1 MESQI
6 KNKKIPEDEFLKIRK
21 EEVLPMWPTGKD
33 VENIAD
39 GIAYQKTIKPENR
52 FDTKL
57 EKAKAEK
64 TTLIEPRAGVAL
76 IPEHIELLQF
86 LQDKGGADFLPST
99 IDSYTR
105 LCRFEDAENGIKAS
119 AAEGKCLLNG
129 FPAVNHGV
137 MGCRKVIESLHTP
150 VQVRHGTPDA
160 RLLCEI
166 TLAGGFTS
174 FEGGGVSYNLPY
186 AKNIPMEKTI
196 RDWQYVDRLTGYYE
210 EHGVSINREPFGPLT
225 GTLVPPSISHV
236 VAVIEALLAAEQGV
250 KSITVGYGQCG
261 NLNQDV
267 AAIRSMQNL
276 TEKYL
281 AKFGYKDVK
290 VTTVFHQWMG
300 GFPEDEAKAF
310 GVISWGSAVAA
321 LSKATKV
328 IVKTPHEAVGIP
340 TKEANAEGL
349 RTTKQVINMLHDQVY
364 AGPMLDEEIRIIESE
379 ATTILDKCL
388 ELGEGDVAQAC
399 IRGVEAG
406 FIDIPFAP
414 AKANRGKMIPCR
426 DDNGCVRYLEF
437 GDIPFTNEQKEIN
450 RQKIGVRAKAENREA
465 NFQMTV
471 DDIYAISRG
480 ALVGRPMK

>member
-1 MESQI
+1 MEQQI
-6 KNKKIPEDEFLKIRK
+6 LNKKIPDDLFYKIRK
-21 EEVLPMWPTGKD
+21 EEVIPMWPTGKD
-33 VENIAD
+33 VENIED
-39 GIAYQKTIKPENR
+39 GIAYQKTIKDENR
-52 FDTKL
+52 FDNKL
-57 EKAKAEK
+57 KKAKAERK
-64 TTLIEPRAGVAL
+64 TLIEPRAGVAL
-76 IPEHIELLQF
+76 VPEHIELLQF
-86 LQDKGGADFLPST
+86 LQDKGDADLLPST

-119 AAEGKCLLNG
+119 TAEGKCLLNG

-137 MGCRKVIESLHTP
+137 TGCRKVIESLHTP

-166 TLAGGFTS
+166 AYAGGFTS

-186 AKNIPMEKTI
+186 AKNIPMEATI
-196 RDWQYVDRLTGYYE
+196 KDWQYVDRLTGIYE
-210 EHGVSINREPFGPLT
+210 EKGIRINREPFGPLT

-236 VAVIEALLAAEQGV
+236 VAVIEAVLAAEQGV

-267 AAIRSMQNL
+267 AAIRSLQELVDEYMVKL
-276 TEKYL
+276 
-281 AKFGYKDVK
+281 GYKDVDI
-290 VTTVFHQWMG
+290 TTVFHQWMG

-349 RTTKQVINMLHDQVY
+349 RCTKQVIRMLHDQEY
-364 AGPMLDEEIRIIESE
+364 KGPQLDEEINIIKNE
-379 ATTILDKCL
+379 ARTIIDKCL
-388 ELGEGDVAQAC
+388 ELGDGDMAQAC

-406 FIDIPFAP
+406 FID
-414 AKANRGKMIPCR
+414 
-426 DDNGCVRYLEF
+426 
-437 GDIPFTNEQKEIN
+437 
-450 RQKIGVRAKAENREA
+450 
-465 NFQMTV
+465 
-471 DDIYAISRG
+471 
-480 ALVGRPMK
+480 

>member
-1 MESQI
+1 MELQKGRI
-6 KNKKIPEDEFLKIRK
+6 GDDLFYKIRK

-33 VENIAD
+33 VENIED
-39 GIAYQKTIKPENR
+39 GFAYQKSIKDENR
-52 FDTKL
+52 FDSRL
-57 EKAKAEK
+57 SKAKKEGI
-64 TTLIEPRAGVAL
+64 TLAEPRAGVAL
-76 IPEHIELLQF
+76 IDEHITLLKH
-86 LQDKGGADFLPST
+86 LQDEGGADLLPST

-105 LCRFEDAENGIKAS
+105 LCRFQDAQTGIDAS
-119 AAEGKCLLNG
+119 KNEGKCLLNG

-137 MGCRKVIESLHTP
+137 AGCRKVVESLHTP

-186 AKNIPMEKTI
+186 AKNIPMERTI
-196 RDWQYVDRLTGYYE
+196 ADWQYVDRLTGIYE
-210 EHGVSINREPFGPLT
+210 EHGIRINREPFGPLT

-261 NLNQDV
+261 NLLQDV
-267 AAIRSMQNL
+267 AAIKTLQIV
-276 TEKYL
+276 TEEYL
-281 AKFGYKDVK
+281 KKFGYEDVD

-310 GVISWGSAVAA
+310 GVIGWGAAAAA
-321 LSKATKV
+321 LGSATKV

-340 TKEANAEGL
+340 TKEANAEGI
-349 RTTKQVINMLHDQVY
+349 RCTKQVLNMLKDQDLPLSMIPE
-364 AGPMLDEEIRIIESE
+364 GDIILSE
-379 ATTILDKCL
+379 TRTILDKCF
-388 ELGEGDVAQAC
+388 ELGEGNVALAC
-399 IRGVEAG
+399 MRGVEAG
-406 FIDIPFAP
+406 YIDVPFAP
-414 AKANRGKMIPCR
+414 AKANKGKMIPCR
-426 DDNGCVRYLEF
+426 DNEGRVRYLEF

-450 RQKIGVRAKAENREA
+450 KQKLAERSKQEGRPA

-480 ALVGRPMK
+480 SLVGRPGLK